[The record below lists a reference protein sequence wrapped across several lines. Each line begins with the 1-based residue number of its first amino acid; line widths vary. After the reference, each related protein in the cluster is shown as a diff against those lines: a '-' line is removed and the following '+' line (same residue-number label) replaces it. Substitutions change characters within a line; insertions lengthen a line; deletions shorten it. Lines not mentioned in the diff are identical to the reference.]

1 MPLPVDRKALVVGD
15 DTRSFLATLRSLGRQ
30 GIEVHVAPYDHSA
43 PALRSRYIV
52 KVHAIPYYL
61 GDGKVWLEAMRAL
74 LAAERFDLIIPC
86 EERSLLPLMRHRAM
100 FEPACRLAIPDEAGM
115 AAFFDKFATRE
126 LAQACGVAVAPGR
139 LLATND
145 SAQSLCAAFSLP
157 LVLKYRKSYSW
168 ENLYVRKAAFVIHTL
183 PELERWLETNP
194 RAPGEV
200 FVEGFFPGLG
210 GGVSVLCDQGRV
222 LQAFEHQRAHEV
234 AGSSYYRRSVTL
246 DQARLA
252 AVAAMVDRVR
262 YTGLAMFEYKLDTSS
277 GAWCLL
283 EVNARPWGSM
293 PLPVALGVDF
303 PYFLYRLLVD
313 GVALPQAVYH
323 PDIYG
328 RNFIPDLWQLRSALA
343 AQARHPL
350 SALRHLGAWLGEFAR
365 VLTGREKQDLWVRD
379 DPRPARAELYQF
391 VRDRLQSLRLVCW
404 ISGMVGARRD
414 WQRVSALAQ
423 SPLQKPS
430 VMLLCQ
436 GNICRSPYAEMRLR
450 ELMPGTGQFDIDSA
464 GLLPR
469 NPRPS
474 PGVALVAARARGI
487 DLAPHQSRH
496 AWRDTLEKASLIVIF
511 DDVNLRHLAARHPDL
526 CARAVY
532 LGSLDPHGGAREIH
546 DPDGKPEAVFAETY
560 ARIDRCLESL
570 ARLLGTTRA

>member
-1 MPLPVDRKALVVGD
+1 MPLPVNRKALVLGD
-15 DTRSFLATLRSLGRQ
+15 DTRSFLATVRSLGRR

-43 PALRSRYIV
+43 PALRSRFIK

-61 GDGKVWLEAMRAL
+61 GGGNAWLEAMRAL

-86 EERSLLPLMRHRAM
+86 EERSLLPLTRHRAM

-126 LAQACGVAVAPGR
+126 LAQATRVAVAPGR
-139 LLATND
+139 LLADND

-183 PELERWLETNP
+183 PELERWLETHP

-234 AGSSYYRRSVTL
+234 AGSSYYRRSVAL
-246 DQARLA
+246 DASRLA
-252 AVAAMVDRVR
+252 AVAAMVERVG
-262 YTGLAMFEYKLDTSS
+262 YTGLAMFEYKLDTEN
-277 GAWCLL
+277 GDWRLL
-283 EVNARPWGSM
+283 EVNARPWGSL

-313 GVALPQAVYH
+313 GVAEPQAAYQ

-350 SALRHLGAWLGEFAR
+350 RALRHLGAWLGEFTR

-379 DPRPARAELYQF
+379 DPRPARVELFQF
-391 VRDRLQSLRLVCW
+391 MRDRLQSLRLVCW
-404 ISGMVGARRD
+404 ISGVAGARED
-414 WQRVSALAQ
+414 QRRVNALARSAQ
-423 SPLQKPS
+423 EKPV
-430 VMLLCQ
+430 VMFLCQ
-436 GNICRSPYAEMRLR
+436 GNICRSPYAEMRLKQLLPASAR
-450 ELMPGTGQFDIDSA
+450 FDIGSA

-474 PGVALVAARARGI
+474 PAEALAAARARGI
-487 DLAPHQSRH
+487 DLTPHQSQH
-496 AWRDTLEKASLIVIF
+496 AWREMLEKAALIVIF
-511 DDVNLRHLAARHPDL
+511 DNVNQRHLAARHPDL
-526 CARAVY
+526 CGRAVY
-532 LGSLDPHGGAREIH
+532 LGSLDPQGGTREIH
-546 DPDGKPEAVFAETY
+546 DPDGKAETAFAETY
-560 ARIDRCLESL
+560 TRIDRCIENL
-570 ARLLGTTRA
+570 ARLLGTARV